1 MLVLRR
7 KEGEKILLAGNI
19 LLEVLEVHEGRVKL
33 GITAPPEV
41 DIVREEIVR
50 RDNHSQLPFF
60 KGASNVS

>member
-7 KEGEKILLAGNI
+7 KEGEKILLAGTI
-19 LLEVLEVHEGRVKL
+19 LVEVLEVHEGKVKL

-50 RDNHSQLPFF
+50 RQPPSQKPLTTKPQ
-60 KGASNVS
+60 

>member
-7 KEGEKILLAGNI
+7 KEGEKILLAGTI
-19 LLEVLEVHEGRVKL
+19 LVEVLEVHEGRVKL

-50 RDNHSQLPFF
+50 CDNHSQLPFF

>member
-7 KEGEKILLAGNI
+7 KEGERRLLSGNI
-19 LLEVLEVHEGRVKL
+19 LIEVLEVREGRVKL

-50 RDNHSQLPFF
+50 RQPSSQKPPTTQPE
-60 KGASNVS
+60 